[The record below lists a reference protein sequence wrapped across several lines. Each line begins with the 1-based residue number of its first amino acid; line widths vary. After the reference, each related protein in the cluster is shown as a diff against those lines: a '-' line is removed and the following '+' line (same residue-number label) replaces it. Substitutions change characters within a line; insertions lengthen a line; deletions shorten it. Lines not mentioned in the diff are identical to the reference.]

1 MVSTT
6 TPSPSASSTRRLAFL
21 DALRGIA
28 AFSVAIQHGAEVI
41 FGHGFRNWSN
51 HWFGFG
57 KFGLIAFFITSGFII
72 PYSLERGA
80 SAARFWVGRFFRL
93 YPAYWVSLA
102 LVLVLWGL
110 GYSKALP
117 PAFARH
123 IPINTVANVTMLQDY
138 VGRPHAIPLYYT
150 LSIELFFYAS
160 CTVLYLIGLH
170 KRSVLNAYA
179 CLALTAFGGLVLPLA
194 LGHRMPFAGMVYL
207 SAMFTGT
214 VLFRASRG
222 TIRWSAAIGVLATN
236 AVVVSIGAWINFSH
250 FRGGGPSFGLEPGGQ
265 ANVMSTLT
273 AWGGGYL
280 LFLLGMTGVW
290 RWFPRPIRWLG
301 LISYSVYLMH
311 PVLLAVTRGRDIPD
325 WLALGLMLG
334 GTLVLSAITYRF
346 VERPMIDL
354 GRRIQDRRWPMHQKR
369 PRPVPA

>member
-6 TPSPSASSTRRLAFL
+6 TPASSTKRLAFL

-28 AFSVAIQHGAEVI
+28 AFSVAFQHGGEVI
-41 FGHGFRNWSN
+41 LGHGFRRWSN

-80 SAARFWVGRFFRL
+80 SVARFWVGRFFRL
-93 YPAYWVSLA
+93 YPAYWTS
-102 LVLVLWGL
+102 LVLIL
-110 GYSKALP
+110 GVYAFGITEALP
-117 PAFARH
+117 IGFRRH
-123 IPINTVANVTMLQDY
+123 IPINSLANVTMLQDY
-138 VGRPHAIPLYYT
+138 IGRPHAIPLYYT
-150 LSIELFFYAS
+150 LSIELFFYFTCS
-160 CTVLYLIGLH
+160 VLYLVGLH
-170 KRSVLNAYA
+170 KRSVFNAYA
-179 CLALTAFGGLVLPLA
+179 CLALTAFGGIVLPLG

-214 VLFRASRG
+214 VLFRASRS
-222 TIRWSAAIGVLATN
+222 TIRWSAAIGVLVTN
-236 AVVVSIGAWINFSH
+236 FVVTGLGAWINFSH

-265 ANVMSTLT
+265 ANVFSTLA
-273 AWGGGYL
+273 AWGAGYV

-311 PVLLAVTRGRDIPD
+311 PVLLAVCRGRDMPD
-325 WLALGLMLG
+325 WLALTLMLG

-346 VERPMIDL
+346 IEKPMIDW
-354 GRRIQDRRWPMHQKR
+354 GRRIQDKHWPMHQRR
-369 PRPVPA
+369 PRTVTA